1 MVPRRRMESS
11 QPTPVRIIIADDH
24 PLYRSA
30 VRSTLEKH
38 SGSWEVVAEATDGLE
53 VVELCR
59 SLSPDLVLMD
69 VAMPRMG
76 GLEATRALK
85 DELPRTIV
93 LIMTA
98 LEEPDHLAEALRA
111 GAAGY
116 VIKTAPAQQI
126 VGAVRQALDGEYPLN
141 HEVAKRLLLDL
152 VNEEHKER
160 LPSQRTPESPP
171 IGAEYRPE
179 ALPSSLSAREV
190 EVLRLVARG
199 QTNQQ
204 IAENLLLSVSTV
216 KKHVRQIISKLGVS
230 DRTQAAIRAL
240 ELGLR
245 LERDE

>member
-1 MVPRRRMESS
+1 MESS
-11 QPTPVRIIIADDH
+11 QPTPPRIIIADDH

-30 VRSTLEKH
+30 VRSTLEEH
-38 SGSWEVVAEATDGLE
+38 SGSWEVVAEAADGLE

-85 DELPRTIV
+85 EVLPRTIV

-98 LEEPDHLAEALRA
+98 LEEPDYLAKALQA

-116 VIKTAPAQQI
+116 ITKTAPSQQI

-141 HEVAKRLLLDL
+141 QEVAKRLLLDL
-152 VNEEHKER
+152 IDEEHKER
-160 LPSQRTPESPP
+160 RPVGGEYP
-171 IGAEYRPE
+171 IE

-216 KKHVRQIISKLGVS
+216 KKHVRQIISKLEVS

-245 LERDE
+245 PERDE

>member
-1 MVPRRRMESS
+1 MESR
-11 QPTPVRIIIADDH
+11 QPTPAQIIIADDH

-30 VRSTLEKH
+30 VRGTLEEY
-38 SGSWEVVAEATDGLE
+38 SGSWEVVAEAADGLE
-53 VVELCR
+53 ALELCR
-59 SLSPDLVLMD
+59 SSRPDLVLMD
-69 VAMPRMG
+69 VGMPRMG
-76 GLEATRALK
+76 GLEATRAIK
-85 DELPRTIV
+85 QELPRTIV

-116 VIKTAPAQQI
+116 VTKTAPPQQI
-126 VGAVRQALDGEYPLN
+126 VEAVRQALDGEYPLN
-141 HEVAKRLLLDL
+141 HEIAKRLLLDL
-152 VNEEHKER
+152 VDEEHKER
-160 LPSQRTPESPP
+160 RPSQSTPESPL
-171 IGAEYRPE
+171 IGGEYAGE

-230 DRTQAAIRAL
+230 DRTQAAIQAL

-245 LERDE
+245 PDRDA

>member
-1 MVPRRRMESS
+1 MESS
-11 QPTPVRIIIADDH
+11 QPTPPRIIIADDH

-30 VRSTLEKH
+30 VRSTLEEH
-38 SGSWEVVAEATDGLE
+38 SGSWEVVAEAADGLE

-85 DELPRTIV
+85 EVLPRTIV

-98 LEEPDHLAEALRA
+98 LEEPDYLAEALQA

-116 VIKTAPAQQI
+116 ITKTAPSQQI

-141 HEVAKRLLLDL
+141 QEVAKRLLLDL
-152 VNEEHKER
+152 IDEEHKER
-160 LPSQRTPESPP
+160 RPPSQRAPERRP
-171 IGAEYRPE
+171 IGGEYPPE

-216 KKHVRQIISKLGVS
+216 KKHVRQIISKLEVS

-245 LERDE
+245 PERDE

>member
-1 MVPRRRMESS
+1 MESS
-11 QPTPVRIIIADDH
+11 QPTPPRIIIADDH

-30 VRSTLEKH
+30 VRSTLEEH
-38 SGSWEVVAEATDGLE
+38 SGSWEVVAEAADGLE

-85 DELPRTIV
+85 EVLPRTIV

-98 LEEPDHLAEALRA
+98 LEEPDYLAEALQA

-116 VIKTAPAQQI
+116 ITKTAPSQQI
-126 VGAVRQALDGEYPLN
+126 VDAVRQALDGEYPLN
-141 HEVAKRLLLDL
+141 QEVAKRLLLDL
-152 VNEEHKER
+152 IDEEHKER
-160 LPSQRTPESPP
+160 RPPLQRTPERRP
-171 IGAEYRPE
+171 IGGEYPRA

-216 KKHVRQIISKLGVS
+216 KKHVRQIISKLEVS

-245 LERDE
+245 PERDE

>member
-1 MVPRRRMESS
+1 MESS
-11 QPTPVRIIIADDH
+11 QPTPARIIIADDH

-38 SGSWEVVAEATDGLE
+38 SGSWEVVAEANDGLE

-69 VAMPRMG
+69 VAMPRMS

-85 DELPRTIV
+85 EELPRTIV

-98 LEEPDHLAEALRA
+98 LEDPDRLAEALRA

-116 VIKTAPAQQI
+116 VIKTAPPQQI
-126 VGAVRQALDGEYPLN
+126 IGAVRQALDGEYPLN

-152 VNEEHKER
+152 IDEEHKER
-160 LPSQRTPESPP
+160 RPPSQRAPERRP
-171 IGAEYRPE
+171 IGGEYPPE

-190 EVLRLVARG
+190 KVLRLVARG

-204 IAENLLLSVSTV
+204 IAENLLLSLSTV
-216 KKHVRQIISKLGVS
+216 KKHVRQIISKLDVS

>member
-1 MVPRRRMESS
+1 MEPR
-11 QPTPVRIIIADDH
+11 QPTPAQIIIADDH

-30 VRSTLEKH
+30 VRGTLEEH
-38 SGSWEVVAEATDGLE
+38 SGSWEVVAEAADGLE
-53 VVELCR
+53 ALDLCR
-59 SLSPDLVLMD
+59 SSRPDLVLMD
-69 VAMPRMG
+69 VGMPRMG
-76 GLEATRALK
+76 GLEATRAIK
-85 DELPRTIV
+85 EELPRTIV

-116 VIKTAPAQQI
+116 VTKTAPPQQI
-126 VGAVRQALDGEYPLN
+126 IGAVRQALDGEYPLN

-152 VNEEHKER
+152 LHKE
-160 LPSQRTPESPP
+160 PEEGQSARTDPESPP
-171 IGAEYRPE
+171 VGGEYAPE

-190 EVLRLVARG
+190 EVLRPVARG

-216 KKHVRQIISKLGVS
+216 KKHVRQIISKLEVS

-245 LERDE
+245 PERDE

>member
-1 MVPRRRMESS
+1 MESS
-11 QPTPVRIIIADDH
+11 QPTPARLIIADDH

-30 VRSTLEKH
+30 VRSTLEEH
-38 SGSWEVVAEATDGLE
+38 LGSWEVVAEAADGLE

-69 VAMPRMG
+69 VAMPMMS
-76 GLEATRALK
+76 GLEATRTVK
-85 DELPRTIV
+85 EELPRTIV
-93 LIMTA
+93 LMMTA
-98 LEEPDHLAEALRA
+98 LEEPDYLAEALRA

-116 VIKTAPAQQI
+116 VTKTAPPQQI

-141 HEVAKRLLLDL
+141 HEVAKRLLLNL
-152 VNEEHKER
+152 VDEEQKEGR
-160 LPSQRTPESPP
+160 SARTASESHP
-171 IGAEYRPE
+171 IGGEHPRE

-190 EVLRLVARG
+190 EVLRLVSRG

-245 LERDE
+245 PERDE

>member
-1 MVPRRRMESS
+1 MESN
-11 QPTPVRIIIADDH
+11 QPTPPQIIIADDH

-30 VRSTLEKH
+30 VRSTLEEH
-38 SGSWEVVAEATDGLE
+38 SGSWEVVAEAADGLE

-59 SLSPDLVLMD
+59 ILRPDLVLMD

-85 DELPRTIV
+85 EVLPRTIV

-98 LEEPDHLAEALRA
+98 LEEPDYLAEALQA

-116 VIKTAPAQQI
+116 ITKTAPSQQI
-126 VGAVRQALDGEYPLN
+126 VDAVRQALDGEYPLN
-141 HEVAKRLLLDL
+141 QEVAKRLLLDL
-152 VNEEHKER
+152 IDEEHKER
-160 LPSQRTPESPP
+160 RPPSQRAPERRP
-171 IGAEYRPE
+171 IGGEYPPE

-216 KKHVRQIISKLGVS
+216 KKHVRQIISKLEVS

-245 LERDE
+245 PERDE